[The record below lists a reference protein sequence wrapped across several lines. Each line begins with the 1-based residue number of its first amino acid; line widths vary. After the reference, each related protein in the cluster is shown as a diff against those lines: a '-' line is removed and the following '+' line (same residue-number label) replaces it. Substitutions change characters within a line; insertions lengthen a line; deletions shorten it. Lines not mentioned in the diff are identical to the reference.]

1 MKKINYLLFSLVL
14 LLMMFVPKSYA
25 ASNPYSKYQ
34 NVQNVKSVACTWGAW
49 QAAYDRMG
57 VALPKWGNAVNWYN
71 KAKEAGY
78 SVGTEYKPESIA
90 VFKGAWGYGHVA
102 YVIEKHDE
110 CDEYTCDTVFT
121 TIEGGQ
127 IFVEADVNG
136 EALLDENGNKH
147 YYAGYEDGYCNPCK
161 KYNFTINDSNFIGYI
176 YLDNA
181 PKNPPASTSSSNN
194 ATKTEMKTEE
204 VKKSNNSYL
213 KSLTL
218 SNGEIEFQ
226 KDTLNYSITLENKID
241 KLIIK
246 AEPEDSKAKID
257 LKEEYPLEV
266 GENKISLVVTAEDNT
281 TKTYELTVI
290 REEEIKEEKE
300 EVEKDKKNNK
310 TSIKNTFNN
319 QEIYLF
325 GGLIVLFIIT
335 LIVIIIAIKAKE
347 KNNQSNKKK

>member
-1 MKKINYLLFSLVL
+1 MKKINYLLFTLVL
-14 LLMMFVPKSYA
+14 LLMMFIPKSYA

-57 VALPKWGNAVNWYN
+57 VSLPKWGNAVNWYN

-110 CDEYTCDTVFT
+110 CDAYTCDTVFT

-161 KYNFTINDSNFIGYI
+161 KYNFTINDSNFLGYI

-181 PKNPPASTSSSNN
+181 PKNPPASSNSNN
-194 ATKTEMKTEE
+194 TTKTETKTEE

-218 SNGEIEFQ
+218 SNGEIEFT

-241 KLIIK
+241 KLIIE

-281 TKTYELTVI
+281 TKNYELNVI

-300 EVEKDKKNNK
+300 EVETDKKNNK

-325 GGLIVLFIIT
+325 CGLIVLFMIT
-335 LIVIIIAIKAKE
+335 LIVIIIAIKVKE
-347 KNNQSNKKK
+347 KTHQSNKKK

>member
-1 MKKINYLLFSLVL
+1 MKKINYLLFTLVL
-14 LLMMFVPKSYA
+14 LLMIFIPKSYA

-71 KAKEAGY
+71 SAKEAGY

-147 YYAGYEDGYCNPCK
+147 YYAGFEDGYCNPCK

-181 PKNPPASTSSSNN
+181 PKNPPTSSNSNP
-194 ATKTEMKTEE
+194 TKEEKKTEE

-226 KDTLNYSITLENKID
+226 KDILNYSIILENKID

-266 GENKISLVVTAEDNT
+266 GENKISLVVIAEDNT
-281 TKTYELTVI
+281 TKTYEINVI

-300 EVEKDKKNNK
+300 EVAKDNELNKNN
-310 TSIKNTFNN
+310 TLNN

-335 LIVIIIAIKAKE
+335 LIVIIIIIK
-347 KNNQSNKKK
+347 NKKNHQTNKK

>member
-1 MKKINYLLFSLVL
+1 MKKINYLLFALVL
-14 LLMMFVPKSYA
+14 LLIMFIPKSYA

-78 SVGTEYKPESIA
+78 SVGKEYKPESIA

-127 IFVEADVNG
+127 IFAEADVNG
-136 EALLDENGNKH
+136 EPLLDENGNKH

-161 KYNFTINDSNFIGYI
+161 KYNFTINDSNFLGYI

-181 PKNPPASTSSSNN
+181 PKNPPASTSSSNT
-194 ATKTEMKTEE
+194 TKTEKKTEE

-218 SNGEIEFQ
+218 SDGEIEFQ

-246 AEPEDSKAKID
+246 AETEDSKAKID
-257 LKEEYPLEV
+257 LKEEYPLEI

-281 TKTYELTVI
+281 TKTYELNVI
-290 REEEIKEEKE
+290 RKEEIKEKAKEK
-300 EVEKDKKNNK
+300 EKDKKNNK
-310 TSIKNTFNN
+310 SIIKNNFNN
-319 QEIYLF
+319 
-325 GGLIVLFIIT
+325 
-335 LIVIIIAIKAKE
+335 
-347 KNNQSNKKK
+347 